1 MRSHLGGL
9 QRLAK
14 PRLIYLQ
21 RLFALGPCRKFVIGH
36 AKIPRLA
43 YFVRTHVR

>member
-9 QRLAK
+9 QRVAK

-21 RLFALGPCRKFVIGH
+21 RLFALGPCRKFVIGYL
-36 AKIPRLA
+36 KTLRLA
-43 YFVRTHVR
+43 YFVRTHAN